1 MKTRYKHGGK
11 NRKKHGGKFRK
22 KEYGIGG
29 AVMTLGKNLLQ
40 GKKLGS
46 GALKGVLR
54 AGITPGSGISAG
66 IGLAGAG
73 LSKIGEKTGREGLQ
87 KLGKGVGMAGNIAG
101 MFTGGGGGAGAAGA
115 LGKGGIDTFL
125 HGAGKQV
132 QGGVLPFLAQKF
144 MGEEGMKV
152 PYAYGG
158 KMRVMKEGGLV
169 GGQKNLDK
177 NNDGEITGEDFKM
190 LRSMMIG
197 GKMNVMKEGRDRG
210 LKSEPAFNM
219 EPGDPSS
226 KQQPIPQAGSSPA
239 GDPPLGFG
247 GFPPAGNPFFGFG
260 RGGKVYEDGG
270 EVEPLTDEENGGEV
284 EPLTDEEF
292 RKNEK
297 FQRQADLQKLPYE
310 RSRNVEKLL
319 GKLENNEKVDE
330 RAQILRQLVRILGI
344 AGTGILGTTLA
355 GDKLGYGE
363 EGWQRIGIGGK
374 PI

>member
-158 KMRVMKEGGLV
+158 KMR
-169 GGQKNLDK
+169 
-177 NNDGEITGEDFKM
+177 
-190 LRSMMIG
+190 
-197 GKMNVMKEGRDRG
+197 VMKEGRDRG

>member
-11 NRKKHGGKFRK
+11 NRKNHGGKFRK

-40 GKKLGS
+40 GKKFGS

-54 AGITPGSGISAG
+54 AGITPGSGVGAG

-101 MFTGGGGGAGAAGA
+101 MFTGGGGGAGEGLSNIAGGGGGGGLANLASKFTGGGGGGGNPLFSLAKNFIPGMTPAA
-115 LGKGGIDTFL
+115 D
-125 HGAGKQV
+125 
-132 QGGVLPFLAQKF
+132 
-144 MGEEGMKV
+144 GMKV

-190 LRSMMIG
+190 LRSMMGG
-197 GKMNVMKEGRDRG
+197 GKM
-210 LKSEPAFNM
+210 
-219 EPGDPSS
+219 
-226 KQQPIPQAGSSPA
+226 
-239 GDPPLGFG
+239 
-247 GFPPAGNPFFGFG
+247 
-260 RGGKVYEDGG
+260 YEDGG

-284 EPLTDEEF
+284 EPLTNKEF
-292 RKNEK
+292 RENEK
-297 FQRQADLQKLPYE
+297 FQRQADKQRRPYE
-310 RSRNVEKLL
+310 RSRDVEKLL

-355 GDKLGYGE
+355 GDKLGVGE
-363 EGWQRIGIGGK
+363 RGWQRIGDLGGD